1 MYKVLHVSD
10 LHYDSKEKTN
20 GRVDAKVDIG
30 ISSSIEKEFF
40 VTLTKYL
47 SNIKENNEK
56 INLFVISGDIINGWD
71 RKAQMQF
78 SQKFIKLIK
87 QQGYDKKDIMV
98 VPGNHDVKKGS
109 SISSEERYLEFTE
122 SWSGCSLPYL
132 DGVYTSCDI
141 SIDEKNKI
149 MFIPINTANWSQ
161 VNIDINESMK
171 TLIDRIDDPILQKEF
186 RNQLIYDAAFVSPEQ
201 ISNLEEEIKSI
212 DGYENYMKVMVQ
224 HHHLVSVDD
233 SIEVKEMGDILNSED
248 LKYFIKKYN
257 IKVLLHGHKHVEKAF
272 YEYLNKN
279 ENPYKLLISSA
290 SNITKSSF
298 FQVLEFSNYNLQ
310 ISKYDRLGNS
320 TKAGEFIICDTI
332 ETNSTIVIEDNNITK
347 LYNKVIAICENKAN
361 INKQFICNFNLDG
374 YKEKEYP
381 SPLMYPNDT
390 KEQTRYKKEIEKH
403 VDWWQQDRTMFE
415 DIAELHGPRLK
426 KYNGYINQLE
436 YIYKQLKNSSTTTRT
451 VAVLLEPAKDF
462 HDKLNYPS
470 FISCQFMIRVEGV
483 HEYLDIV
490 ANFRKQEMRY
500 WWALNIA
507 ELYKLIYEMNKKLNN
522 KFTLGKITTISNNT
536 IYAKEKAFG
545 RSYVSSIDYYM
556 DLDPANVMHQA
567 HSIMCNKLTFNSIE
581 ELESTEFVKLL
592 NEIFNDFF
600 EFVKAKDN
608 EDGNSRPR
616 IGIKK
621 LAEFIK
627 KAKNDKCDFQ
637 TNFYKALDV
646 LANYAQQFGSDAT
659 FQENL
664 KTFEDQLKVTVKCYD
679 ELKQSLIK

>member
-1 MYKVLHVSD
+1 
-10 LHYDSKEKTN
+10 
-20 GRVDAKVDIG
+20 
-30 ISSSIEKEFF
+30 
-40 VTLTKYL
+40 
-47 SNIKENNEK
+47 
-56 INLFVISGDIINGWD
+56 
-71 RKAQMQF
+71 
-78 SQKFIKLIK
+78 
-87 QQGYDKKDIMV
+87 
-98 VPGNHDVKKGS
+98 
-109 SISSEERYLEFTE
+109 
-122 SWSGCSLPYL
+122 
-132 DGVYTSCDI
+132 
-141 SIDEKNKI
+141 
-149 MFIPINTANWSQ
+149 
-161 VNIDINESMK
+161 MK
-171 TLIDRIDDPILQKEF
+171 
-186 RNQLIYDAAFVSPEQ
+186 
-201 ISNLEEEIKSI
+201 
-212 DGYENYMKVMVQ
+212 
-224 HHHLVSVDD
+224 
-233 SIEVKEMGDILNSED
+233 
-248 LKYFIKKYN
+248 
-257 IKVLLHGHKHVEKAF
+257 
-272 YEYLNKN
+272 
-279 ENPYKLLISSA
+279 
-290 SNITKSSF
+290 
-298 FQVLEFSNYNLQ
+298 
-310 ISKYDRLGNS
+310 
-320 TKAGEFIICDTI
+320 
-332 ETNSTIVIEDNNITK
+332 
-347 LYNKVIAICENKAN
+347 
-361 INKQFICNFNLDG
+361 
-374 YKEKEYP
+374 
-381 SPLMYPNDT
+381 
-390 KEQTRYKKEIEKH
+390 
-403 VDWWQQDRTMFE
+403 
-415 DIAELHGPRLK
+415 
-426 KYNGYINQLE
+426 